1 MNKDS
6 TAMEK
11 KMMVGSTVFTFDK
24 DCGEYVGKLQVWG
37 RETDVFL
44 NTEHAEGDEVDKIVS
59 EKINWIARN
68 KEKIVKAF
76 MEEND
81 YCVDVVNEMIACGDF
96 KADGPISA
104 DDFVNAL
111 FVNNVTIWVK
121 GVDTDFAL
129 DLDAEPDYLFGHLAY
144 MEIDSQY
151 HVECGGL
158 NG

>member
-1 MNKDS
+1 
-6 TAMEK
+6 MEK
-11 KMMVGSTVFTFDK
+11 KMMIGATEFIFDK
-24 DCGEYVGKLQVWG
+24 SCGEYVGKLQVWG
-37 RETDVFL
+37 RETAVYLD
-44 NTEHAEGDEVDKIVS
+44 TEHAEGDDIDKIVT
-59 EKINWIARN
+59 EKINWIERD
-68 KEKIVKAF
+68 KEKIMEAF

-81 YCVDVVNEMIACGDF
+81 DYLDVVNEMIACGDF

-111 FVNNVTIWVK
+111 FVHNVTIWIK
-121 GVDTDFAL
+121 GMDTDFAL
-129 DLDAEPDYLFGHLAY
+129 DLDAEPDYLLGHLAF

>member
-1 MNKDS
+1 
-6 TAMEK
+6 MEK
-11 KMMVGSTVFTFDK
+11 KMMVGSTEFTFDK

-44 NTEHAEGDEVDKIVS
+44 NTEHAAGDDVDKIVS

>member
-1 MNKDS
+1 
-6 TAMEK
+6 MEK
-11 KMMVGSTVFTFDK
+11 KMMVGSTEFTFDK

-44 NTEHAEGDEVDKIVS
+44 NTEHAEGDDIDKIVT
-59 EKINWIARN
+59 EKINWIERN
-68 KEKIVKAF
+68 KEKIMEAF
-76 MEEND
+76 MEAND
-81 YCVDVVNEMIACGDF
+81 HYVDVVNDMIACGDF

-121 GVDTDFAL
+121 GMDTDFAL

-144 MEIDSQY
+144 MEIDNQY
-151 HVECGGL
+151 HVEFGGL

>member
-1 MNKDS
+1 
-6 TAMEK
+6 MEK
-11 KMMVGSTVFTFDK
+11 KMMIGSTEFTFDK

-59 EKINWIARN
+59 EKISWIARN

-104 DDFVNAL
+104 DDLVNAL
-111 FVNNVTIWVK
+111 FVNNVAIWVK

>member
-1 MNKDS
+1 
-6 TAMEK
+6 MEK
-11 KMMVGSTVFTFDK
+11 KMMIGSTEFTFDK
-24 DCGEYVGKLQVWG
+24 GCGEYVGKLQVWG

-44 NTEHAEGDEVDKIVS
+44 NTEHVEGDEVDKIVS
-59 EKINWIARN
+59 EKISWIAHN

-129 DLDAEPDYLFGHLAY
+129 DLDAEPDYLLGHLAY

>member
-1 MNKDS
+1 
-6 TAMEK
+6 MEK

-24 DCGEYVGKLQVWG
+24 GCGEYVGKLQVWG

-44 NTEHAEGDEVDKIVS
+44 DTEHAEGDDVDKIVS
-59 EKINWIARN
+59 EKINWIAHN

-81 YCVDVVNEMIACGDF
+81 YYVDVVNEMIACGDF

-104 DDFVNAL
+104 DDLVDAL

-129 DLDAEPDYLFGHLAY
+129 DLDAEPDYLLGHLAF

>member
-1 MNKDS
+1 
-6 TAMEK
+6 MEK
-11 KMMVGSTVFTFDK
+11 KMMVGSTEFTFDK
-24 DCGEYVGKLQVWG
+24 GCGEYVGKLQVWG
-37 RETDVFL
+37 RETDVYL
-44 NTEHAEGDEVDKIVS
+44 DTEHAEGDDIDKIVT
-59 EKINWIARN
+59 EKINWIERN

-81 YCVDVVNEMIACGDF
+81 DYVDVVNEMIACGDF

>member
-1 MNKDS
+1 
-6 TAMEK
+6 MEK
-11 KMMVGSTVFTFDK
+11 KMMIGATEFTFDK
-24 DCGEYVGKLQVWG
+24 SCGEYVGKLQVWG
-37 RETDVFL
+37 RETDVYL
-44 NTEHAEGDEVDKIVS
+44 DTEHAEGDDIDKNVT
-59 EKINWIARN
+59 EKINWIERN

-81 YCVDVVNEMIACGDF
+81 DYLDVVNEMIACGDF

-121 GVDTDFAL
+121 GMDTDFAL
-129 DLDAEPDYLFGHLAY
+129 DLDAEPDYLLGHLAF
-144 MEIDSQY
+144 MEIDNQY
-151 HVECGGL
+151 HVEFGGL

>member
-1 MNKDS
+1 
-6 TAMEK
+6 MEK
-11 KMMVGSTVFTFDK
+11 KMMIGATEFTFDK

-44 NTEHAEGDEVDKIVS
+44 NTEHAEGDDVDKIVS
-59 EKINWIARN
+59 EKINWIERN
-68 KEKIVKAF
+68 KEKIMEAF
-76 MEEND
+76 MEAND
-81 YCVDVVNEMIACGDF
+81 HYVDVVNEMIACGDI

>member
-1 MNKDS
+1 
-6 TAMEK
+6 MEK
-11 KMMVGSTVFTFDK
+11 KMMVGSTEFTFDK
-24 DCGEYVGKLQVWG
+24 GCGEYVGKLQVWG
-37 RETDVFL
+37 RETDVYL
-44 NTEHAEGDEVDKIVS
+44 DTEHAEGDDIDKIVT
-59 EKINWIARN
+59 EKINWIERN

>member
-1 MNKDS
+1 
-6 TAMEK
+6 MEK
-11 KMMVGSTVFTFDK
+11 KMMIGSTEFTFDK

-37 RETDVFL
+37 RTTDVFL
-44 NTEHAEGDEVDKIVS
+44 DTEHAEGDEVDKIVS
-59 EKINWIARN
+59 EKINWIERN
-68 KEKIVKAF
+68 KEKIMEAF
-76 MEEND
+76 MEAND
-81 YCVDVVNEMIACGDF
+81 HYVDVVNDMIDCGDF

-129 DLDAEPDYLFGHLAY
+129 DLDAGSDYSPGYLAF
-144 MEIDSQY
+144 MEIDNQY

>member
-1 MNKDS
+1 
-6 TAMEK
+6 MEK
-11 KMMVGSTVFTFDK
+11 KMMVGSTEFTFDK

-37 RETDVFL
+37 RETDAFL
-44 NTEHAEGDEVDKIVS
+44 NTEHAEGDDVDKIVS
-59 EKINWIARN
+59 EKINWIAHN
-68 KEKIVKAF
+68 KEKIVKTF
-76 MEEND
+76 MEAND
-81 YCVDVVNEMIACGDF
+81 HYVDVVNEMIACGDI

-121 GVDTDFAL
+121 GMDTDFAL

>member
-1 MNKDS
+1 
-6 TAMEK
+6 MEK
-11 KMMVGSTVFTFDK
+11 KMMIGATEFTFDK
-24 DCGEYVGKLQVWG
+24 GCGEYVGKLQVWG
-37 RETDVFL
+37 RETDVYL
-44 NTEHAEGDEVDKIVS
+44 DTEHAEGDDIDKIVTG
-59 EKINWIARN
+59 KINWIERN
-68 KEKIVKAF
+68 KEKIMEAF
-76 MEEND
+76 MEAND
-81 YCVDVVNEMIACGDF
+81 HYVDVVNDMIDCGDF

-129 DLDAEPDYLFGHLAY
+129 DLDAGPDYSPGYLAF

-151 HVECGGL
+151 HVEFGGL

>member
-1 MNKDS
+1 
-6 TAMEK
+6 MEK
-11 KMMVGSTVFTFDK
+11 KMMIGATEFTFDK

-37 RETDVFL
+37 RETDVYL
-44 NTEHAEGDEVDKIVS
+44 DTEHAEGDDIDKIVT
-59 EKINWIARN
+59 EKINWIERN
-68 KEKIVKAF
+68 KEKIVEAF

-104 DDFVNAL
+104 DDLVNAL

-121 GVDTDFAL
+121 GMDTDFAL
-129 DLDAEPDYLFGHLAY
+129 DLDAGPDYSLGYLDFV
-144 MEIDSQY
+144 EIDNQY
-151 HVECGGL
+151 HVEFGGL

>member
-1 MNKDS
+1 MIGA
-6 TAMEK
+6 TE
-11 KMMVGSTVFTFDK
+11 FTFDK
-24 DCGEYVGKLQVWG
+24 SCGEYVGKLQVWG
-37 RETDVFL
+37 RETDVYL
-44 NTEHAEGDEVDKIVS
+44 DTEHAEGDDIDKIVT
-59 EKINWIARN
+59 EKINWIERN
-68 KEKIVKAF
+68 KEKIVEVF

-81 YCVDVVNEMIACGDF
+81 DYLDVVNEMIACGDF

-111 FVNNVTIWVK
+111 FVNNVTVWVK

-129 DLDAEPDYLFGHLAY
+129 DLDAEPDYLLGHLAF
-144 MEIDSQY
+144 MEIDNQY

>member
-1 MNKDS
+1 
-6 TAMEK
+6 MEK

>member
-1 MNKDS
+1 
-6 TAMEK
+6 MEK
-11 KMMVGSTVFTFDK
+11 KMMIGSTEFTFDK
-24 DCGEYVGKLQVWG
+24 GCGEYVGKLQVWG
-37 RETDVFL
+37 RETDVYL
-44 NTEHAEGDEVDKIVS
+44 DTEHAEGDDIDKIVT
-59 EKINWIARN
+59 EKINWIERN
-68 KEKIVKAF
+68 KEKIMEAF
-76 MEEND
+76 MEAND
-81 YCVDVVNEMIACGDF
+81 HYVDVVNDMIDCGDF

-129 DLDAEPDYLFGHLAY
+129 DLDAGPDYSPGYLAF
-144 MEIDSQY
+144 MEIDNQY

>member
-1 MNKDS
+1 
-6 TAMEK
+6 
-11 KMMVGSTVFTFDK
+11 MMIGATEFTFDK
-24 DCGEYVGKLQVWG
+24 SCGEYVGKLQVWG
-37 RETDVFL
+37 RETDVYL
-44 NTEHAEGDEVDKIVS
+44 DTEHAEGDDIDKIVT
-59 EKINWIARN
+59 EKINWIERN
-68 KEKIVKAF
+68 KEKIMEAF
-76 MEEND
+76 MEAND
-81 YCVDVVNEMIACGDF
+81 HYVDVVNDMIDCGDF

-129 DLDAEPDYLFGHLAY
+129 DLDAGPDYSPGYLAF
-144 MEIDSQY
+144 MEIDNQY

>member
-1 MNKDS
+1 
-6 TAMEK
+6 MEK
-11 KMMVGSTVFTFDK
+11 KMMIGSTEFTFDK

-59 EKINWIARN
+59 EKISWIARN

-104 DDFVNAL
+104 DDLVNAL

>member
-1 MNKDS
+1 MIGA
-6 TAMEK
+6 TE
-11 KMMVGSTVFTFDK
+11 FTFDK
-24 DCGEYVGKLQVWG
+24 GCGEYVGKLQVWG
-37 RETDVFL
+37 RETDVYL
-44 NTEHAEGDEVDKIVS
+44 DTEHAEGDDIDKIVTG
-59 EKINWIARN
+59 KINWIERN
-68 KEKIVKAF
+68 KEKIMEAF
-76 MEEND
+76 MEAND
-81 YCVDVVNEMIACGDF
+81 HYVDVVNDMIDCGDF

-129 DLDAEPDYLFGHLAY
+129 DLDAGPDYSPGYLAF

-151 HVECGGL
+151 HVEFGGL

>member
-1 MNKDS
+1 
-6 TAMEK
+6 MEK
-11 KMMVGSTVFTFDK
+11 KMMIGATEFIFDK
-24 DCGEYVGKLQVWG
+24 NCGEYVGKLQVWG
-37 RETDVFL
+37 RETDVYL
-44 NTEHAEGDEVDKIVS
+44 DTEHAEGDDIDKIVT
-59 EKINWIARN
+59 EKINWIERN

-104 DDFVNAL
+104 DDLVNAL